1 MKKLFSALL
10 AAALLFVFT
19 SCGASG
25 VSNTAA
31 DYSNSTQTGEVTA
44 MDGTKV
50 TLQLGELTEN
60 EVPEAPAGD
69 TGAAAPAQ
77 GSDSS
82 TSSQSETQTP
92 AESTGETAPQAP
104 SGTPPSGEAPGGT
117 PPEGAA
123 PGGSTKFTAGDTTA
137 TFDFADATITSE
149 VDSTAS
155 AVADIAVGDVLVLTI
170 GQNNAVTA
178 VTIKNLNSA
187 ANTAGSGFGGSGEVT
202 QGTAATTIREDGS
215 YTGENIHLNGRRRK
229 RTAHRRRHSD
239 TGWRYCR

>member
-10 AAALLFVFT
+10 AAALLFAFT

-50 TLQLGELTEN
+50 TVQLGELTEN

-82 TSSQSETQTP
+82 TTNSQSGTQTP
-92 AESTGETAPQAP
+92 AESTGETAAQAP
-104 SGTPPSGEAPGGT
+104 GVPRPVGKPP
-117 PPEGAA
+117 
-123 PGGSTKFTAGDTTA
+123 
-137 TFDFADATITSE
+137 
-149 VDSTAS
+149 
-155 AVADIAVGDVLVLTI
+155 AVP
-170 GQNNAVTA
+170 
-178 VTIKNLNSA
+178 
-187 ANTAGSGFGGSGEVT
+187 
-202 QGTAATTIREDGS
+202 
-215 YTGENIHLNGRRRK
+215 RRK
-229 RTAHRRRHSD
+229 VRPQVAVPYSQQAIRLRPLTLRMPPLPAK
-239 TGWRYCR
+239 